1 MSGLS
6 ARDSAR
12 VVSLGGL
19 ALGHFLLTYGIN
31 WLLAHHLEPGD
42 FDDFN
47 VALSVLSVLS
57 TIATLGLEKY
67 ALRCVPVYR
76 ERCDWGHLRGFYRF
90 AGSATLAS
98 SCVLV
103 AGAALAMLLIQVPGG
118 HSPAFRQI
126 LFYLPVIAIALL
138 AVELATANGQQL
150 PAATAYR
157 LLQPLLFVVTLGLL
171 VRGDQELAL
180 LNILHGYGLA
190 WLGCL
195 GLLAWLI
202 RRHTPDAAWTARPRF
217 LVKKWVRRAAPLLM
231 NSCMLSIMASSGVII
246 LELNHPV
253 VAEVGIYA
261 VAAQTGTFIVL
272 LTNTANR
279 FYLPLV
285 SLYLERHDVA
295 TLRRL
300 LRHRLILIGGL
311 VLWLGML
318 LVWQGRNILGWFGPS
333 FTQGYEAMLV
343 IAAGA
348 SVNAL
353 FSDSPYYLQFIK
365 RSRDVFVTTAF
376 AMGLNIVLT
385 AALSRDL
392 GMLGA
397 AYGYSISMSLF
408 FLVQRSQVSRHLR
421 GSWRSSRRR

>member
-12 VVSLGGL
+12 VL
-19 ALGHFLLTYGIN
+19 ALGSLALAHFLLTYWIN
-31 WLLAHHLEPGD
+31 WLLAHHLEPVE

-47 VALSVLSVLS
+47 VALSVLLVLS

-76 ERCDWGHLRGFYRF
+76 ERSDWGHLQGFYRF
-90 AGSATLAS
+90 AVTATLAG

-103 AGAALAMLLIQVPGG
+103 VGSALAMLLIQVPGG
-118 HSPAFRQI
+118 HSLAFRQV
-126 LFYLPVIAIALL
+126 LLYLPVIATALL
-138 AVELATANGQQL
+138 AVELATANGHQL

-157 LLQPLLFVVTLGLL
+157 LLQPLLFAVALGVL
-171 VRGDQELAL
+171 VRWDQGLTL
-180 LNILHGYGLA
+180 VNILNGYGLA
-190 WLGCL
+190 WSGCL
-195 GLLAWLI
+195 VVLTWLI
-202 RRHTPDAAWTARPRF
+202 RRHTPGAAWIARPRY
-217 LVKKWVRRAAPLLM
+217 LAAKWVRRAAPLLM

-246 LELNHPV
+246 LELNHPAL
-253 VAEVGIYA
+253 AEVGIYA

-295 TLRRL
+295 TMRRL

-311 VLWLGML
+311 ALWLGML
-318 LVWQGRNILGWFGPS
+318 LAWQGRNILGWFGPS
-333 FTQGYEAMLV
+333 FTEGYEAMLV

-348 SVNAL
+348 SVNAM

-376 AMGLNIVLT
+376 AMVLNIVLT
-385 AALSRDL
+385 VALSHHL

-408 FLVQRSQVSRHLR
+408 FLVQRAQVSRHLR
-421 GSWRSSRRR
+421 GTWRRRRRR